1 MASALGVTAKIYV
14 AQDNQFAGEVSSLD
28 LP

>member
-1 MASALGVTAKIYV
+1 MASKLGFTAQAYTH
-14 AQDNQFAGEVSSLD
+14 QDNQFAGRVSSLD